1 MPIFNQGSVVKG
13 RKFIKLDLEII
24 QQRRADVL
32 KVLEVRFQTVPTEV
46 IQKINKIEDPALLE
60 TLHQQAIAL
69 GSVQQFLG
77 YLQGIGC

>member
-1 MPIFNQGSVVKG
+1 MPIYNQRSVVR
-13 RKFIKLDLEII
+13 RKMEIKPDLGMI

-46 IQKINKIEDPALLE
+46 IEKINKIEDPALLE

-69 GSVQQFLG
+69 ESIEQFLG
-77 YLQGIGC
+77 ELEGIGS